1 MKNIKKRI
9 AAFLLILC
17 VFAPDFS
24 ALLSYAAGFSGGLNG
39 FTGGFPDVQDENIST
54 AAEALRLMG
63 VLDGYEDGLFHP
75 ENTLTRAQFCK
86 MVVNFIGA
94 DDELERY
101 AAFTIFPD
109 VKPSHWAAGYINLA
123 ARGKKIIAGYADGYF
138 HPEYSVTLGHAVTIL
153 LRLLG
158 YQDKDIGG
166 IWPDGFIAQA
176 RSIKLLEN
184 IDRNISGNDNLTRG
198 QTAIIF
204 KNLLKANNSAGS
216 ALFNL
221 SEETTLTSLD
231 GGAKKMVTSDKT
243 YDMDQSRDS
252 TFFINNRG
260 RVVLR
265 DNNALTFLPVENA
278 NIITPSSGAVIIS
291 SGGAN
296 SSAAL
301 SALTGNRTGYNIYK
315 NGLPIGPSDLK
326 SGDVAIYSSISNA
339 VLVCDTRLTAYYE
352 NCYPSPSAPSTIEL
366 LNGTVF
372 NVLPTAVD
380 SVARFRPGKVA
391 TFLLSADGQI
401 AGAISDDG
409 SGNAIALI
417 GNKGTTRL
425 LCGTTEI
432 PLKAS
437 ASGNAGQP
445 VNIMS
450 DEKNNIYFNPLRNNI
465 NGDLDL
471 NNKTFGSRKL
481 AANIRFF
488 DGDGAVSMD
497 QIKQDVIS
505 AAEIIGVHTNWAGDV
520 DMVIFGTNTTLATWY
535 GKAVVT
541 IREGKYYT
549 PVEDDSDDSEEN
561 KTDDSSNNP
570 AFSPTPTSSSSSH
583 SFTDYSETYTRM
595 LTIVYGDGKSVGPAV
610 NPIRDVKNGEYLA
623 VQLNRAGDRYTSIR
637 TMQKLA
643 NISFDSWVGK
653 TAVTYGNR
661 TYTVS
666 ESVPCY
672 NRDTNRWVTLETA
685 RVYAERADLYIADGA
700 VRIVEI
706 GEQ

>member
-1 MKNIKKRI
+1 MKNIRNIKKRI
-9 AAFLLILC
+9 IAFLLIFC
-17 VFAPDFS
+17 VFALDFS
-24 ALLSYAAGFSGGLNG
+24 ALLSQAAGFSGGLNG
-39 FTGGFPDVQDENIST
+39 ITGGFPDVQDENIST

-184 IDRNISGNDNLTRG
+184 IDRNISGDDNLTRG

-243 YDMDQSRDS
+243 YDMDQSRDG

-278 NIITPSSGAVIIS
+278 NITTPSSGAVMIS

-315 NGLPIGPSDLK
+315 NGLPIGLSDLK

-380 SVARFRPGKVA
+380 SIARFRPGKVA

-409 SGNAIALI
+409 SGNAIALLDS
-417 GNKGTTRL
+417 GGAARL
-425 LCGTTEI
+425 ICGTTEI

-437 ASGNAGQP
+437 SSNAINQP

-471 NNKTFGSRKL
+471 NNKTLGSRKL

-488 DGDGAVSMD
+488 DGDGALSLD
-497 QIKQDVIS
+497 QIEKSVIS
-505 AAEIIGVHTNWAGDV
+505 SSEIQGVHINWAGDI
-520 DMVIFGTNTTLATWY
+520 DFIIFGGNAGSVIRY
-535 GKAVVT
+535 GRAVVT
-541 IREGKYYT
+541 VQGA
-549 PVEDDSDDSEEN
+549 DNHWNDND
-561 KTDDSSNNP
+561 NP
-570 AFSPTPTSSSSSH
+570 
-583 SFTDYSETYTRM
+583 DYAGTYVRM

-610 NPIRDVKNGEYLA
+610 NPIRDVKDGEYLA
-623 VQLNRAGDRYTSIR
+623 VQLNRAGDRYTSIK
-637 TMQKLA
+637 TMRKLE

-666 ESVPCY
+666 ESAPCY

-685 RVYAERADLYIADGA
+685 RAYAGRADLYIADGA